1 VEGAATVEGDERLR
15 LFLALELPPGVEET
29 LRAWSER
36 ELSAGRRP
44 GTLHVTLAF
53 LGSRPRSE
61 LEAILGAL
69 RESAADSALFEL
81 EPVRYR
87 ETRSVGMLVLADPSG
102 AATRLA
108 DRVQSRLEEL
118 GVYRREARPW
128 LPHVTVVRFARARS
142 RERTRGRERL
152 GVDPPLPEIG
162 PFAPSGAAAFLSRLH
177 PSGARY
183 EVIESCSLGSRP
195 EAGSVE
201 DVESGG

>member
-1 VEGAATVEGDERLR
+1 MEGAATVERDERLR

-36 ELSAGRRP
+36 ELSGGRRP

-53 LGSRPRSE
+53 LGPRPRSE

-69 RESAADSALFEL
+69 RESAAESAPFDL

-87 ETRSVGMLVLADPSG
+87 ETRSVGMLVLTDASG
-102 AATRLA
+102 EATRLA
-108 DRVQSRLEEL
+108 ERVQSRLEEL

-128 LPHVTVVRFARARS
+128 LPHVTVVRF
-142 RERTRGRERL
+142 RTRL
-152 GVDPPLPEIG
+152 GLDPPLPEIER
-162 PFAPSGAAAFLSRLH
+162 FAPSEAAAFLSRLH
-177 PSGARY
+177 PSGAQY
-183 EVIESCSLGSRP
+183 EVIESCSLGSAPKGGRC
-195 EAGSVE
+195 EARSVE

>member
-1 VEGAATVEGDERLR
+1 VERAATVEEDERLR
-15 LFLALELPPGVEET
+15 LFLALELPPGVAET

-61 LEAILGAL
+61 LEAIRAAL
-69 RESAADSALFEL
+69 RESAAETAPFEL

-87 ETRSVGMLVLADPSG
+87 ETRSVGMLVLADASG
-102 AATRLA
+102 EATRLA
-108 DRVQSRLEEL
+108 ERVQSRLEEL

-128 LPHVTVVRFARARS
+128 LPHLTVVRFRK
-142 RERTRGRERL
+142 RL
-152 GVDPPLPEIG
+152 GLDPPLPEIG
-162 PFAPSGAAAFLSRLH
+162 RFAPSEAAAFLSRLH

-183 EVIESCSLGSRP
+183 EVIESCSLGGSALRERP
-195 EAGSVE
+195 DARSVE